1 MSFRNRILPVF
12 LVTVVWS
19 IVWYL
24 VELEAPSPPA
34 GSFPSETGLRAETGT
49 RSRFSGHPP
58 YYQWLLGVA
67 GIVGTAAV
75 LARIRRAPAS
85 IDTPAASPETSWRT
99 LFECTSEAM
108 VLSQPDGTYLAAN
121 RAACAIL
128 HMTEEEIKT
137 LGRTLMVPPPEVD
150 LPALLKH
157 RAATGAVEGEIQLR
171 RKDGSLVNVEGSSN
185 QITLEDGRTQVITVF
200 REIAHRKSEREA
212 MLGQARRWQ
221 TAIEASGDGLWDWNL
236 DTHEVYFSDTWKR
249 MLGYGPDEIPAHV
262 DEWKARIHPDDQERV
277 FEAVRRHLARETD
290 TYRCEHR
297 VRCKDSS
304 YKWILDCG
312 SVIDRAPDGRPR
324 RMIGTHKDLTESR
337 AIQQKLAESEEKFH
351 QAFHHAPLIMVVT
364 NLSDGRILEANAW
377 AQKVSGI
384 DPAEGLGRS
393 VVELGWFTEADRMEL
408 VGLLHS
414 QGRVIDLEMTGRSRA
429 GAVVNCLVNCQ
440 LVVIGGEQ
448 RVITTLQDIT
458 SRKRADEELQESR
471 KNYLGMFNTVS
482 EAIYV
487 HDENGVFF
495 DVNAGASAMY
505 GRAREELIGET
516 LVSLSADEKNDLARL
531 KTTNAEV
538 YATGHPVAFE
548 FWGRRQDGGIFPQSC
563 VTHRGKYFGKDVL
576 ITTARD
582 ITAQRC
588 AEEALVRSE
597 LRFRTLFHYSPFGAM
612 EEDFSSV
619 KARLDLLR
627 AQGITD
633 LRAHLASHPDEV
645 SELAGM
651 VRILTVNERASTLFG
666 IPHDQPEQ
674 FILTAKLSPESY
686 PVFADEL
693 VALSEGRTSF
703 HAELIGLDERNRPI
717 NLDLTLTVQPGH
729 EETLDRVL
737 VSFIDITERKRAEAR
752 IVEQAA
758 LLDVTHDAILVLD
771 LNQTVTYWNRGAE
784 RLYGLSRDETLGHR
798 YESLVYRE
806 TPANSGEAWKQ
817 LIDKSESSGE
827 RRHATKTRGEIVV
840 QERATL
846 VRDASGAPKSV
857 LLVITD
863 ITESK
868 RLETQF
874 LRAQR
879 LESLGSLASG
889 LAHDLNNVLTPIIM
903 SCDYLAETSSSA
915 HDRELIEVLGGS
927 ARRGAEIV
935 QQLLLYG
942 RGSNT
947 PRAPMDLRRV
957 IKDMMQ
963 IMRETFPKDIEAT
976 FEVDPNLWTIDGDR
990 TQLHQVLLNLCVN
1003 ARDAMPGGGRL
1014 LIRADNQPA
1023 TPEFV
1028 SRHPDDKPGT
1038 YVVLQVRDTG
1048 AGIAPDHLDRIF
1060 DPFYTTKPVGQ
1071 GTGLGLASVLGIVRG
1086 HGGFISVS
1094 SAVGIGT
1101 EFSVHLP
1108 ARTHEPDPGVD
1119 SPAQASP
1126 DGDNELILVI
1136 DDEASI
1142 RTTLLNALQRHGYRV
1157 VSAATGSEGVDLL
1170 QRHAKEVR
1178 LVITDIMMPGM
1189 DGIATIRS
1197 LRANEPQ
1204 LPVVAMSGVPHQRAE
1219 LEASFGPHL
1228 RFLQK
1233 PFAVDTILAT
1243 LRELLHQKS
1252 APPRSPTDLSC
1263 W

>member
-1 MSFRNRILPVF
+1 MSTRTRILPVIV
-12 LVTVVWS
+12 LAVGWS

-24 VELEAPSPPA
+24 LEFGLELPA
-34 GSFPSETGLRAETGT
+34 AVSWHGESGPRAGTGSGSFS
-49 RSRFSGHPP
+49 SGHHPLF
-58 YYQWLLGVA
+58 QWLLGLA
-67 GIVGTAAV
+67 AIVGTAAV
-75 LARIRRAPAS
+75 LTRPRRPPAS
-85 IDTPAASPETSWRT
+85 KSATASPSEISWRS
-99 LFECTSEAM
+99 LFEHTSEAM
-108 VLSQPDGTYLAAN
+108 VLSQPDGTYIAAN

-128 HMTEEEIKT
+128 QMEEEEIKSM
-137 LGRTLMVPPPEVD
+137 GRALMVPPPDVD
-150 LPALLKH
+150 LHALLAH
-157 RAATGAVEGEIQLR
+157 RAATGAVEGEIHLR
-171 RKDGSLVNVEGSSN
+171 RKDGSLVTVEGSSN
-185 QITLEDGRTQVITVF
+185 QITLEDGRTWVITVF
-200 REIAHRKSEREA
+200 REIALRKHEREA
-212 MLGQARRWQ
+212 LLGQARRWQ
-221 TAIEASGDGLWDWNL
+221 KAIEASGDGLWDWNL
-236 DTHEVYFSDTWKR
+236 DTQEVYFSDTWKR
-249 MLGYGPDEIPAHV
+249 MLGFGPEDISAHI
-262 DEWKARIHPDDQERV
+262 DEWKTRIHPDDREHAL
-277 FEAVRRHLARETD
+277 EAVRRHLAGETD

-297 VRCKDSS
+297 VRCRDGS

-312 SVIDRAPDGRPR
+312 SVVERTPEGRPR
-324 RMIGTHKDLTESR
+324 RMIGTHKDLTEAR
-337 AIQQKLAESEEKFH
+337 TIQQKLAESEEKFH

-364 NLSDGRILEANAW
+364 NLADGRILEANAW
-377 AQKVSGI
+377 AQRVSGI
-384 DPAEGLGRS
+384 EPAEGLGRS
-393 VVELGWFTEADRMEL
+393 VVELGWFTEADRMKL

-414 QGRVIDLEMTGRSRA
+414 QGRVIDLEMTGRTRT
-429 GAVVNCLVNCQ
+429 GTVVNCLVNCQ

-458 SRKRADEELQESR
+458 ARKRADEELQESR
-471 KNYLGMFNTVS
+471 KNYLGLFNTVT

-487 HDENGVFF
+487 HDEHGVFL
-495 DVNAGASAMY
+495 DVNAGALAMY
-505 GRAREELIGET
+505 GCAREDLIGKT
-516 LVSLSADEKNDLARL
+516 PASLSAEGKNDISAVR
-531 KTTNAEV
+531 KANAEV
-538 YATGHPVAFE
+538 FATGRPVAFE
-548 FWGRRQDGGIFPQSC
+548 FWGVRKDGEIFPKSC

-582 ITAQRC
+582 ITAQRR

-619 KARLDLLR
+619 KVRLDLLR
-627 AQGITD
+627 NQGITD
-633 LRAHLASHPDEV
+633 LRAHFASYPEEV
-645 SELAGM
+645 TTLAGM
-651 VRILTVNERASTLFG
+651 VRILTVNERASRLFG
-666 IPHDQPEQ
+666 IPHDQPGQ

-693 VALSEGRTSF
+693 VALAEGRTSF
-703 HAELIGLDERNRPI
+703 HAELVGLDDRNGPI

-771 LNQTVTYWNRGAE
+771 LDQTVTYWNRGAE
-784 RLYGLSRDETLGHR
+784 RMYGLTRDEALGRR

-806 TPANSGEAWKQ
+806 TPSHSSEAWKQ
-817 LIDKSESSGE
+817 LLDRSESSGE
-827 RRHATKTRGEIVV
+827 KRHTTRTRGEIVV

-846 VRDASGAPKSV
+846 VRDASGAPKSA

-903 SCDYLAETSSSA
+903 SCDYLAETASSA

-927 ARRGAEIV
+927 ARRGADIV

-942 RGSNT
+942 RGSNS

-963 IMRETFPKDIEAT
+963 IMRETFPKDIEAN
-976 FEVDPNLWTIDGDR
+976 FEVDQNLWTIDGDR

-1003 ARDAMPGGGRL
+1003 ARDAMPAGGRL
-1014 LIRADNQPA
+1014 LIRAENQPA
-1023 TPEFV
+1023 TPEFI
-1028 SRHPDDKPGT
+1028 SRHPDDRPGA
-1038 YVVLQVRDTG
+1038 YVMLQVRDTG
-1048 AGIAPDHLDRIF
+1048 TGIAPDHLDRIF

-1086 HGGFISVS
+1086 HGGFITVTST
-1094 SAVGIGT
+1094 VGMGT
-1101 EFSVHLP
+1101 EFSIHFP
-1108 ARTHEPDPGVD
+1108 AKINTPDSGIDAPAPT
-1119 SPAQASP
+1119 SPAGA
-1126 DGDNELILVI
+1126 NELILVM

-1142 RTTLLNALQRHGYRV
+1142 RTTLTNTLQRHGYRV
-1157 VSAATGSEGVDLL
+1157 VSAATGSEGVDLF
-1170 QRHAKEVR
+1170 QRRTNDVR
-1178 LVITDIMMPGM
+1178 LVITDLMMPGM
-1189 DGIATIRS
+1189 DGIASIRS
-1197 LRANEPQ
+1197 LRSLAPH
-1204 LPVVAMSGVPHQRAE
+1204 LPVVAMSGIPHQRAE
-1219 LEASFGPHL
+1219 LEASFGPHV

-1243 LRELLHQKS
+1243 VRDLLNPAT
-1252 APPRSPTDLSC
+1252 APRTPPSDLNC

>member
-1 MSFRNRILPVF
+1 
-12 LVTVVWS
+12 
-19 IVWYL
+19 
-24 VELEAPSPPA
+24 
-34 GSFPSETGLRAETGT
+34 
-49 RSRFSGHPP
+49 
-58 YYQWLLGVA
+58 
-67 GIVGTAAV
+67 
-75 LARIRRAPAS
+75 
-85 IDTPAASPETSWRT
+85 
-99 LFECTSEAM
+99 
-108 VLSQPDGTYLAAN
+108 
-121 RAACAIL
+121 
-128 HMTEEEIKT
+128 
-137 LGRTLMVPPPEVD
+137 
-150 LPALLKH
+150 
-157 RAATGAVEGEIQLR
+157 
-171 RKDGSLVNVEGSSN
+171 
-185 QITLEDGRTQVITVF
+185 
-200 REIAHRKSEREA
+200 
-212 MLGQARRWQ
+212 
-221 TAIEASGDGLWDWNL
+221 
-236 DTHEVYFSDTWKR
+236 
-249 MLGYGPDEIPAHV
+249 
-262 DEWKARIHPDDQERV
+262 
-277 FEAVRRHLARETD
+277 
-290 TYRCEHR
+290 
-297 VRCKDSS
+297 
-304 YKWILDCG
+304 
-312 SVIDRAPDGRPR
+312 
-324 RMIGTHKDLTESR
+324 
-337 AIQQKLAESEEKFH
+337 
-351 QAFHHAPLIMVVT
+351 
-364 NLSDGRILEANAW
+364 
-377 AQKVSGI
+377 
-384 DPAEGLGRS
+384 
-393 VVELGWFTEADRMEL
+393 
-408 VGLLHS
+408 
-414 QGRVIDLEMTGRSRA
+414 MTGRSRA
-429 GAVVNCLVNCQ
+429 GDVVNCLVNCQ

-448 RVITTLQDIT
+448 RVITTLQ
-458 SRKRADEELQESR
+458 
-471 KNYLGMFNTVS
+471 
-482 EAIYV
+482 
-487 HDENGVFF
+487 
-495 DVNAGASAMY
+495 
-505 GRAREELIGET
+505 
-516 LVSLSADEKNDLARL
+516 
-531 KTTNAEV
+531 
-538 YATGHPVAFE
+538 
-548 FWGRRQDGGIFPQSC
+548 
-563 VTHRGKYFGKDVL
+563 
-576 ITTARD
+576 D

-633 LRAHLASHPDEV
+633 LRAHFASHPDEV